1 MKSTKIKP
9 LGSGPPTIP
18 EQGLQPPT
26 IYEHKVGQA
35 PCTVFQG
42 FCMTWPVF
50 PLRNFY
56 TEQVTITPPLI
67 IPADCGLAT
76 SHGHWDG
83 QLYNL
88 DGS

>member
-35 PCTVFQG
+35 PRTVFQV
-42 FCMTWPVF
+42 FCMT
-50 PLRNFY
+50 
-56 TEQVTITPPLI
+56 
-67 IPADCGLAT
+67 
-76 SHGHWDG
+76 
-83 QLYNL
+83 
-88 DGS
+88 